1 MENLSKFESNW
12 QLFEQ
17 EVFNAYVK
25 SLRNSLMK
33 VVQDKCYG
41 CQINH
46 PSQKQHEICL
56 FWTFDEQVD
65 CFLED
70 ALMRV
75 DEAQVIED
83 CVKALQTYYPGDDL
97 YSKLSECCNWEK
109 FDVQDEKGLMR
120 LKKVIKEH
128 EKKRYHCNTLS
139 KEAHA

>member
-1 MENLSKFESNW
+1 MENLSKFESNR

-25 SLRNSLMK
+25 SLRSSPMK

-75 DEAQVIED
+75 DEAQIIED

-97 YSKLSECCNWEK
+97 YSKLNECCNWET
-109 FDVQDEKGLMR
+109 FDVQDKKGLMR
-120 LKKVIKEH
+120 LKKLIKEH
-128 EKKRYHCNTLS
+128 EKKRCHCNTLS